1 MGERSGVRIGI
12 LGVGSFAQHFIPLY
26 QRHPLVQS
34 VTLCDHVHDKLNRA
48 VDLFHPD
55 RVLDSFDDLLDS
67 DVDSVVI
74 ITQPWLHAEQ
84 ALRALRAGKHVYS
97 AVPTGQSLDEVRELV
112 QVVTSTGLVYM
123 LGETSYYYP
132 STIYCRERFG
142 RGDFGKVVY
151 SEGEYRH
158 DFDLGLYQ
166 VMRNRAGDKWR
177 ELGGAPPMYYP
188 THSISQITSVT
199 GAFATRVSCVGLPDT
214 RDDGVFDAGTNQWKN
229 RFSNE
234 IALFTMSDGSCCR
247 IGEFRRVG
255 YPEVVRM
262 NMVGTEGTF
271 EMGPSGG
278 MWLTRHRSESQNLD
292 DDLRTDGV
300 STEHGRYEGLSRLHA
315 VDRLPREFAGLSS
328 GHSGSHAFL
337 VDDFVRAS
345 HTGEMPPNNVWTAA
359 RYMVPGLIA
368 HESAL
373 RGGETLDVPD
383 FGDPPAM

>member
-1 MGERSGVRIGI
+1 MPTRSGVRIGV

-26 QRHPLVQS
+26 QRHPLVDS
-34 VTLCDHVHDKLNRA
+34 VTLCDHVRDKLERA
-48 VDLFHPD
+48 VEVFHPD
-55 RVLDSFDDLLDS
+55 RTLDSFDDLLES

-84 ALRALRAGKHVYS
+84 AVRALRAGKHVYS
-97 AVPTGQSLDEVRELV
+97 AVPTGQSLDEVRQFVEA
-112 QVVTSTGLVYM
+112 VTATGLVYM

-132 STIYCRERFG
+132 STIYCRDRFA
-142 RGDFGKVVY
+142 RGGFGKVVY

-166 VMRNRAGDKWR
+166 VMRTRAGDRWR

-188 THSISQITSVT
+188 THSVSQIVSVT
-199 GAFATRVSCVGLPDT
+199 GAHATRVSCVGIPGYPGRWCVRRRYQPVEEPVQQRGRSLHDV
-214 RDDGVFDAGTNQWKN
+214 R
-229 RFSNE
+229 R
-234 IALFTMSDGSCCR
+234 SCCR

-262 NMVGTEGTF
+262 NMVGTEGSF
-271 EMGPSGG
+271 EMGPSGA

-315 VDRLPREFAGLSS
+315 IDRLPRDFAGLSS

-345 HTGEMPPNNVWTAA
+345 HTGQIPPNNVWAAA

-373 RGGETLDVPD
+373 RGGETLDIPD